1 MAQFRTKAR
10 ALELLGKGQIADLP
24 TAITE
29 LWKNGFDAYADRV
42 SGEIYCR
49 GYKGLQTPFF
59 VITDDGKGMSNK
71 DIFDKWLILGTDS
84 KSRTSLPDIEGIET
98 LFKAPRIKAGE
109 KGIGR
114 LSVAFMGP
122 TMLMLTKKMG
132 HPLQSLFFDW
142 RILDNYNL
150 FLEDIQIPISD
161 ALSSNDFSNVFEKLK
176 IQYLKNFEKEKD
188 ENGNHIWEKG
198 EQIQKKQTI
207 IDNIKSLVLPDFF
220 VEELVSDLIDLKEAH
235 GTKFII
241 FYPDEQVVNLVN
253 ITAEAEEEN
262 QNDIDYVLKSL
273 SGFTNQF
280 KEKTLPLEIAF
291 PVHDLVGND
300 WDLLQRKFKFF
311 TPEDFKLADIIID
324 GKFDGNGSFKGTLK
338 FYDDNPFDYHY
349 TVSRKKDIRNNYGEF
364 ELKLGYLKGR
374 DAESKLEKDA
384 FDKFDK
390 KISDL
395 GALYLYRDGFR
406 VLPYGRPDYDFLE
419 FERRRSLRAGLYFFS
434 YRRMFGY
441 VELKRNVNENLKD
454 KASRE
459 GLTNNAAFRNF
470 KSDLESFFVSLAK
483 EFFATQPKSSLF
495 KDKTEALIQEAV
507 ILKKDKERLTNE
519 KRQFTRSLSEYPNRF
534 KEFQDRYADTLN
546 KLQVKSSRANVLY
559 SEMEELLDTL
569 KKMDLEYNSLL
580 PEIPKRYIPTD
591 TQLERLSKYEN
602 QLAAFHMSLMPRS
615 KEILKAVNQKLELKE
630 LLMDFDK
637 NINLYLSDL
646 EEKISIS
653 KAALTKKFQQIQNE
667 LGERTSRMIDEL
679 KKLQNEAKVQIQNK
693 ADLDEKT
700 SELNKQYQL
709 FNEQFQNTITPLI
722 EHITRLDFEIDEDK
736 LQGIYKEQY
745 DYIKYQWEQTREAA
759 QLGIA
764 VEIIDHEFNELYG
777 RINSALGKLNNA
789 FEKTTFNYL
798 LQTFNQL
805 EQKYSLLSP
814 LYRIA
819 GVIAREIKCVDL
831 KDYVKKF
838 FENKIN
844 DEGIK
849 IDSTKL
855 FDQHVINSKEPIIHT
870 ALINIVNNAI
880 YWMRNSQVKKIL
892 FDFNPKTEEIIIANS
907 GQKIEDFRLSKV
919 FELFY
924 STRPNGRGIGLYLV
938 KQSLNENYFDIYAT
952 NDDNYN
958 SLNGACFVIK
968 PYGSKS

>member
-29 LWKNGFDAYADRV
+29 LWKNGFDAYADKV
-42 SGEIYCR
+42 TAEIYCK
-49 GYKGLQTPFF
+49 GYKGLQAPFF

-84 KSRTSLPDIEGIET
+84 KSRTTIPDNEGIET

-122 TMLMLTKKMG
+122 TMVMLTKKMG
-132 HPLQSLFFDW
+132 HPLQILFFDW
-142 RILDNYNL
+142 RVLENYNL
-150 FLEDIQIPISD
+150 FLDDIQIPVI
-161 ALSSNDFSNVFEKLK
+161 DFRQGEDFDTVFKLLK
-176 IQYLKNFEKEKD
+176 TQYLKNFEKEKQ
-188 ENGNHIWEKG
+188 ENGDLIWEKG
-198 EQIQKKQTI
+198 EQEQKKQAI
-207 IDNIKSLVLPDFF
+207 ISSLNSLTLPDFF
-220 VEELVSDLIDLKEAH
+220 IEELVSDLTNIKEAH
-235 GTKFII
+235 GTKFVI
-241 FYPDEQVVNLVN
+241 FNPEEQIVNLTN
-253 ITAEAEEEN
+253 ITSESEEEN
-262 QNDIDYVLKSL
+262 ENDIDYVLKSL

-280 KEKTLPLEIAF
+280 KEKTLPLEITF

-311 TPEDFKLADIIID
+311 SPDDFKLADIIID

-338 FYDDNPFDYHY
+338 FYDDKPFDYNY
-349 TVSRKKDIRNNYGEF
+349 TASRRKDARNNYGEF
-364 ELKLGYLKGR
+364 ELKLGYLKGEQV
-374 DAESKLEKDA
+374 ESKLEKGV
-384 FDKFDK
+384 FDKFNK
-390 KISDL
+390 KIKDI

-419 FERRRSLRAGLYFFS
+419 FERRRTLRAGIYFFS

-441 VELKRNVNENLKD
+441 IELKRNVNENLKD

-470 KSDLESFFVSLAK
+470 KSDLESFFISLAK
-483 EFFATQPKSSLF
+483 EFFSTNAKNVLF
-495 KDKTEALIQEAV
+495 KEKTDSLRQEAE
-507 ILKKDKERLTNE
+507 ILKKDKDRLANE
-519 KRQFTRSLSEYPNRF
+519 KRQFTRSLSDYPDRF
-534 KEFQDRYADTLN
+534 KNFQNRYADVLN
-546 KLQVKSSRANVLY
+546 KLQEKSNHANVLY
-559 SEMEELLDTL
+559 SEIEELLDTL
-569 KKMDLEYNSLL
+569 KKLDLEYNSLL
-580 PEIPKRYIPTD
+580 PEIPKRYKPTD
-591 TQLERLSKYEN
+591 TQLERLSKYESK
-602 QLAAFHMSLMPRS
+602 LAAFHKSLKPRS
-615 KEILKAVNQKLELKE
+615 NEILKGVNQKLQLKE

-646 EEKISIS
+646 EEKISTS
-653 KAALTKKFQQIQNE
+653 KTALTKKFQQIQNE
-667 LGERTSRMIDEL
+667 LGERTNRMIDEL
-679 KKLQNEAKVQIQNK
+679 KKLQNEAKLQIHNK
-693 ADLDEKT
+693 ADLGEKT
-700 SELNKQYQL
+700 SILNKQYQS
-709 FNEQFQNTITPLI
+709 FSEQFQNTITPLV
-722 EHITRLDFEIDEDK
+722 EHISRLDFEIDEDR
-736 LQGIYKEQY
+736 LQGVYKEQY

-777 RINSALGKLNNA
+777 RINSAISKLNNS

-798 LQTFNQL
+798 QQTFKQL

-831 KDYVKKF
+831 KDYIKRF
-838 FENKIN
+838 FENRIIE
-844 DEGIK
+844 EGIE
-849 IDSTKL
+849 IQSTKS
-855 FDQHVINSKEPIIHT
+855 FDVHVINVKEPIIHT
-870 ALINIVNNAI
+870 ALINVVNNAM
-880 YWMRNSQVKKIL
+880 YWMRNSEIKKIL
-892 FDFNPKTEEIIIANS
+892 FDYNPKTEEIIIANS

-938 KQSLNENYFDIYAT
+938 KQSLNENYFEIYAT
-952 NDDNYN
+952 NDEKYN
-958 SLNGACFVIK
+958 SLKGACFVIK
-968 PYGSKS
+968 PMHDK